1 MTARWIFVMAMLALS
16 ACGSVSD
23 LVPAPGKSLPQK
35 PALAAR
41 PLTADEL
48 LTPPPHARPV
58 RVDELGKRGEP
69 RQVDRFDLPPPDG
82 TAAAGE
88 AGAAAELGGPSSAS
102 TTGPDNAGE
111 SKRCSRSAMQFSRL
125 RDSARG
131 CSPRPR
137 RCPRKC

>member
-1 MTARWIFVMAMLALS
+1 MTPRWIFVMAALALS

-58 RVDELGKRGEP
+58 RVDELGRRGEP
-69 RQVDRFDLPPPDG
+69 RQADRFDLPPPDG
-82 TAAAGE
+82 AAAQP
-88 AGAAAELGGPSSAS
+88 GGPASAS

-111 SKRCSRSAMQFSRL
+111 PKQ
-125 RDSARG
+125 
-131 CSPRPR
+131 
-137 RCPRKC
+137 

>member
-1 MTARWIFVMAMLALS
+1 MTARWIFALAALVLV

-23 LVPAPGKSLPQK
+23 LEPAPGKSLPQK
-35 PALAAR
+35 AALAAR

-69 RQVDRFDLPPPDG
+69 RQTDRFDLPPPDG
-82 TAAAGE
+82 
-88 AGAAAELGGPSSAS
+88 AAAEPVGPASAS

-111 SKRCSRSAMQFSRL
+111 PKQ
-125 RDSARG
+125 
-131 CSPRPR
+131 
-137 RCPRKC
+137 